1 MPSKCDY
8 QNNRL
13 VTRRA
18 AVQAGA
24 IGLGLGIGELAAV
37 RALPAAS
44 PAPRAKSVIFVF
56 LTGGLAHHD
65 SFDPKPEAPSDI
77 RGEFQP
83 RATKVPGVQLCE
95 HLPLLADRADRFA
108 LVRSMRT
115 G

>member
-1 MPSKCDY
+1 MPSKCEY
-8 QNNRL
+8 RRNGKL
-13 VTRRA
+13 TRRA

-37 RALPAAS
+37 RGLAAAS

-65 SFDPKPEAPSDI
+65 SFDPKPDAPSDI
-77 RGEFQP
+77 QGEFQP
-83 RATKVPGVQLCE
+83 RATRVPGIQLCE

-108 LVRSMRT
+108 LV
-115 G
+115 